1 MTMIMITLMIDE
13 QDDYKDHNDLDKHL
27 ILQPIDLRAVAQTCS
42 RLSEVTIF
50 MKISLS
56 PLSSFSR
63 PHLCM
68 MWTKSDEKKKNS
80 SDCHN
85 PSSPAGVR
93 VPLPHTRL
101 CCSSLGTASRCRAEE
116 DALQLG

>member
-50 MKISLS
+50 ISLIITIV
-56 PLSSFSR
+56 LLFSS
-63 PHLCM
+63 
-68 MWTKSDEKKKNS
+68 S
-80 SDCHN
+80 SVHD
-85 PSSPAGVR
+85 V
-93 VPLPHTRL
+93 
-101 CCSSLGTASRCRAEE
+101 
-116 DALQLG
+116 DQIQ